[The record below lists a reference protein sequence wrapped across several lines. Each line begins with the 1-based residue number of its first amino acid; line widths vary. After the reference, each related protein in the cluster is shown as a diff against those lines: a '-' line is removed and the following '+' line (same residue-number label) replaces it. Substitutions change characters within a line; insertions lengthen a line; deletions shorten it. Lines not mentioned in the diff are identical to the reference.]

1 MKFVLALIASTTAI
15 NLTRYTPNVDDDTT
29 HKYSI
34 NVNTHHADD
43 MQKAADIESIRQAAI
58 DHQAEKDVWR
68 KSAA

>member
-15 NLTRYTPNVDDDTT
+15 NLTRNMPNVDDDVH

-43 MQKAADIESIRQAAI
+43 MQKAADIEAVR
-58 DHQAEKDVWR
+58 
-68 KSAA
+68 